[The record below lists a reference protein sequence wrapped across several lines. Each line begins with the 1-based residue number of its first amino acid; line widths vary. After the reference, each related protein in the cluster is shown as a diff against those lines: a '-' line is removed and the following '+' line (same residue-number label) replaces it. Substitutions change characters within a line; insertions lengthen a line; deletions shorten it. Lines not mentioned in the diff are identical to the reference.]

1 VTVLAR
7 VPYALTI
14 LWHDRKRYAPAA
26 MAVTF
31 STVLIGLQG
40 GLLLGQVVYS
50 SFAIDHT
57 SADLWVV
64 PPDANSPM
72 LAEPIPESWLL
83 RVAAQPEV
91 SRAEIY
97 YLGQGFWHKPG
108 QGAREACVV
117 IGSRLDDDSLGA
129 IRQMSAV
136 VRARLT
142 EPGTVAV
149 ISEDLATFGIADG
162 NEVRAEING
171 QRVRVVGTIT
181 GFRGALYPHLFCS
194 LETCR
199 QLFPTF
205 TRPLTS
211 FVLARCRD
219 PHDVHVVAER
229 LRADYPEMAAFTTD
243 EFSARTRNYWLFR
256 TRLGTVLVCTVVLAL
271 LVGGVV
277 TSETLLA
284 AVRASLREY
293 SLLDAMGLPRRRL
306 VGLVLAQSWWIG
318 LAGVL
323 FALPLIFLLA
333 QVAEWTNTH
342 VLLPP
347 ALLLGTPVLNL
358 VLAVLSGVAA
368 LRSLR
373 EAEPGVLL
381 R

>member
-1 VTVLAR
+1 
-7 VPYALTI
+7 
-14 LWHDRKRYAPAA
+14 

-57 SADLWVV
+57 TADLWVV

-91 SRAEIY
+91 NRAELY

-136 VRARLT
+136 VRTRLT

-149 ISEDLATFGIADG
+149 ISEDLPTYGLDEGKEAG
-162 NEVRAEING
+162 AEING

-199 QLFPTF
+199 QLFPSF

-219 PHDVHVVAER
+219 PQDVPALAAR
-229 LRADYPEMAAFTTD
+229 LRTAYPEMATYTTD

-293 SLLDAMGLPRRRL
+293 SLLDAMGMPRQRL

-342 VLLPP
+342 VLLPT
-347 ALLLGTPVLNL
+347 ALLIGTPVLNL